1 MTKHLIRLA
10 AIAAYVIWVIHSE
23 SSPEFAER
31 KDLEYR
37 HSILTQVQQQVYVI
51 KPSDR
56 NRLVDCTDE
65 VSNGGPLHIN
75 PFLKFYEEKLD
86 PLNGFISSNGWP
98 LYVHMHGL
106 ERLNSRSLVFMG
118 FRGDTAGVHRSLITP
133 RLYSIYND
141 SSNTALFFPA
151 SYIKLENGN
160 YQSVCHKRHYR
171 SDRIYVGDKWP
182 SMVDGGSWRIYSKV
196 LGEHSHIFMFSY
208 SNGGLARDEYIKTDP
223 RYPDQITITNNDHFL
238 DQYSR
243 TTEFKDSRI
252 RFIDG
257 MMDVESV
264 FAGPAMMDLGKYLY
278 DEVTNDDSKFYYS
291 ACRIDSFSA
300 GPHVALIRG
309 LNMIG
314 HELSNGVIRYE
325 NAMRNIVMD
334 IIPKPGRYNYGAIDL
349 TTQTT
354 FLPDRRIKIRF
365 ETDHFKIL
373 GYATVMF
380 KQLARERGLLK

>member
-1 MTKHLIRLA
+1 MTNHLIRLA
-10 AIAAYVIWVIHSE
+10 AIAAYVIWVIISE
-23 SSPEFAER
+23 GAAEVAER

-37 HSILTQVQQQVYVI
+37 HSILSRIQEQVYII
-51 KPSDR
+51 KPADR
-56 NRLVDCTDE
+56 NRLVDCSDE
-65 VSNGGPLHIN
+65 VSNGGPLHIY
-75 PFLKFYEEKLD
+75 PFLKFYEGKLD

-98 LYVHMHGL
+98 VYVHMRGM
-106 ERLNSRSLVFMG
+106 ERLNPHSLIFMG

-133 RLYSIYND
+133 RLYSIYDD

-151 SYIKLENGN
+151 SYIKLENGS

-243 TTEFKDSRI
+243 ATEFKDSRI

-278 DEVTNDDSKFYYS
+278 DEVTNDNSKFYYS

-309 LNMIG
+309 LSMIG

-334 IIPKPGRYNYGAIDL
+334 IIPKPGRYDYGSIDL

-354 FLPDRRIKIRF
+354 FLPDRRVKIRF

-373 GYATVMF
+373 GYATTMF